1 VKPLYT
7 PETKKIIF
15 FDMNHTLIDEHKT
28 LEHCFATALQEFTAR
43 WEADGGKLDAGKM
56 YRTYQEEWRSK
67 PAAKTAQQ
75 ISARRHQALS
85 RALEPIPLAVTE
97 AFSRS
102 FFAKIKD
109 LKSAQPQLYRDADA
123 TLRKL
128 ADRYKLAILSNGSPE
143 RLDVQLRSTGLD
155 ELILGPLRFAA
166 AKGEPRKPNPA
177 MFQRALQKS
186 GVSPMDAIMVG
197 NSWKNDIFGATRS
210 GLDAIWFHP
219 SHSQKWTQKRIGK
232 EQITVIRKIR
242 ELQNIFG

>member
-1 VKPLYT
+1 M
-7 PETKKIIF
+7 IF
-15 FDMNHTLIDEHKT
+15 FDMNHTLLDERIT

-43 WEADGGKLDAGKM
+43 WEADGGKLDTRKI
-56 YRTYQEEWRSK
+56 YRAYQEEWRSK
-67 PAAKTAQQ
+67 PVAKTAQQ
-75 ISARRHQALS
+75 IAARRHQALS

-102 FFAKIKD
+102 FFAKIKE
-109 LKSAQPQLYRDADA
+109 LKSTQPQLFRDADA

-128 ADRYKLAILSNGSPE
+128 ANHYKLAIISNGSPE
-143 RLDVQLRSTGLD
+143 RLDAQLKLTGLD
-155 ELILGPLRFAA
+155 ELIPRTLRFAA

-177 MFQRALQKS
+177 VFQRALQKS
-186 GVSPMDAIMVG
+186 RVNSMDAVMVG
-197 NSWKNDIFGATRS
+197 NSWRNDIFGATRS